1 MDSFSSC
8 THLIYLIQSVYPI
21 NCSQLPMQIHVHCTV
36 SDSTSLNDKDNFVT
50 YPPIGSP
57 VQPVATVMRN
67 SLIIQQSFFF
77 QLGIHCV
84 FTNQPNMAQV
94 CVYSINQLNSY
105 I

>member
-8 THLIYLIQSVYPI
+8 THLIYPIHPIYPI
-21 NCSQLPMQIHVHCTV
+21 HCSQLPMQIHV

-50 YPPIGSP
+50 NPPIGSP

-67 SLIIQQSFFF
+67 SSILQQSFFF

>member
-8 THLIYLIQSVYPI
+8 THLIYPIQSVYPI

-67 SLIIQQSFFF
+67 SLILQQSFFF